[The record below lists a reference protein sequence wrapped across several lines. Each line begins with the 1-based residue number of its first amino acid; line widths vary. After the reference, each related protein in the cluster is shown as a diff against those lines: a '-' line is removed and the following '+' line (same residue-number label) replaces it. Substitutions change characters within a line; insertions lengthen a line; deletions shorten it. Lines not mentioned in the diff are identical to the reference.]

1 MTKYAIDYNIDDI
14 PQDFQKAWK
23 YANSFMAVAIKT
35 EEHCRAFVEAAPEWN
50 EEEKEFLI
58 WAWLMITTGIDTVSF
73 DSIEEEA
80 EVVIAINEMTKRE
93 FDDYAKEEHD
103 IDLDRRQSKVN
114 MIEEFKEKLKD

>member
-23 YANSFMAVAIKT
+23 YANSFMLSAIKN
-35 EEHCRAFVEAAPEWN
+35 EDHCRAFVEAAPEWN

-73 DSIEEEA
+73 DPIEEEA
-80 EVVIAINEMTKRE
+80 EVVLAIEEMTKKE
-93 FDDYAKEEHD
+93 LDAYAEEEYG
-103 IDLDRRQSKVN
+103 IELDRRQTHKN
-114 MIEEFKEKLKD
+114 MIKELKEQLED

>member
-1 MTKYAIDYNIDDI
+1 MTNYTIDDI

-23 YANSFMAVAIKT
+23 YANSFMLSAIKN
-35 EEHCRAFVEAAPEWN
+35 EDHCRAFVEAAPEWN

-73 DSIEEEA
+73 DPIEEEA